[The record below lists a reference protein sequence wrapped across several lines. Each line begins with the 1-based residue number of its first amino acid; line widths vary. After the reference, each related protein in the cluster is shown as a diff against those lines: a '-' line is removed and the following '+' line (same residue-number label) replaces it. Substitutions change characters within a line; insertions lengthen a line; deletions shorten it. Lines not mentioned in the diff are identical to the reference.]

1 MIAVERVLA
10 GSVAVVMLALVGC
23 QQGAER
29 QNRQDRHPET
39 RETMPSSAFRNAY
52 ETLAASPS
60 DAEISRLLSE
70 AGLASLQGGIV
81 PQDFELVKPLS
92 DLVAHP
98 RPAVR
103 AAAAEMLGF
112 LIVAHRREQHSS
124 LSDAEKATV
133 APQVDAAIQALVS
146 SFGDEDAAVRLAAVK
161 AVDFVKEPA
170 LIGDLLPR
178 LDDPDPLVRLQ
189 ALMRLRR
196 LRDVDQTGRIADAAR
211 ELLDDPD
218 PQVRELAGL
227 IAARSP
233 D

>member
-10 GSVAVVMLALVGC
+10 GFVAVLMLALVGC

-29 QNRQDRHPET
+29 RNRLPEK
-39 RETMPSSAFRNAY
+39 RETMPSSAFRSAY

-92 DLVAHP
+92 DLIAHP

-112 LIVAHRREQHSS
+112 LVMVHRREQHSS
-124 LSDAEKATV
+124 LSDAEKTAV
-133 APQVDAAIQALVS
+133 APQVDAAIQALAS
-146 SFGDEDAAVRLAAVK
+146 TFDDEDASVRLAAVT
-161 AVDFVKEPA
+161 AVDFAEEPA
-170 LIGDLLPR
+170 LIEDLLPR

-189 ALMRLRR
+189 ALMRLRG
-196 LRDVDQTGRIADAAR
+196 LRDLDRTGRIADAAR

-227 IAARSP
+227 IAAQSL